1 MMQKQKIKKKA
12 RDYATF
18 FSLVYL
24 TKMIRKCVI
33 DFINTLIATSLKIQL
48 YVIYHVHHSLKETFL
63 NLLSYI

>member
-1 MMQKQKIKKKA
+1 MMQKQKIKKA

-33 DFINTLIATSLKIQL
+33 DFIKTLIATS
-48 YVIYHVHHSLKETFL
+48 
-63 NLLSYI
+63 